1 MVHPLLDKLPEQQR
15 KITDVSNE
23 AAPSVPVTTPASSKP
38 IRTRPPPQQ
47 VRFRPQYGPA
57 AAATNTATP
66 PTKTARPPQPPL
78 EKPQTL
84 VQFRQS
90 MRKFKVGPDGD
101 NTFSVVDDGGFS
113 KPFVYGRLNND
124 SVTLLS
130 SLGITNETFL
140 RKQNEYLEKLGKAH
154 TKYET
159 AFEVLSAIGKY
170 EEAERVLLDG
180 LDHPQVQKNIKAA
193 IGKEIAA
200 FKKENEKK
208 KIRMVVEESRLV
220 FGVCDPLG
228 ILKAG
233 EVFAKFTMTRGG
245 PRALHGTYV
254 LVYRNPCMHPGKCW
268 NDLSIQSAH
277 TDTQVIA

>member
-1 MVHPLLDKLPEQQR
+1 MVHPPLDKLPEQQR
-15 KITDVSNE
+15 KILEKSND
-23 AAPSVPVTTPASSKP
+23 AAPSAPVTKSKP
-38 IRTRPPPQQ
+38 ARTRPPPQPD
-47 VRFRPQYGPA
+47 RFRPQVGRA

-66 PTKTARPPQPPL
+66 PNKTAPPPQPPL

-84 VQFRQS
+84 VQFRHS
-90 MRKFKVGPDGD
+90 MRKFKVGADGD

-140 RKQNEYLEKLGKAH
+140 RKQNEYLEKLGSAH

-159 AFEVLSAIGKY
+159 AFEVLSAIGKH

-193 IGKEIAA
+193 ISKEIAA
-200 FKKENEKK
+200 FKKENNDKK
-208 KIRMVVEESRLV
+208 KIRTVVEKSRLV

-228 ILKAG
+228 VLKAG

-245 PRALHGTYV
+245 ARALHSTYV
-254 LVYRNPCMHPGKCW
+254 LVYRNPCMHPGRCW
-268 NDLSIQSAH
+268 NELPNQGTHAAS
-277 TDTQVIA
+277 QVIA

>member
-1 MVHPLLDKLPEQQR
+1 MVHPHLDKLPKQQR
-15 KITDVSNE
+15 KDLDNSTD
-23 AAPSVPVTTPASSKP
+23 AAPSAPVTTPVKSKP
-38 IRTRPPPQQ
+38 VRTRPPPQPD
-47 VRFRPQYGPA
+47 RFRPQAGKA

-66 PTKTARPPQPPL
+66 PKERAHQPHLPL
-78 EKPQTL
+78 EKPQIL
-84 VQFRQS
+84 VQFRHS
-90 MRKFKVGPDGD
+90 MRKFKVGADGD

-140 RKQNEYLEKLGKAH
+140 RKQNEYLEKLGRAH

-193 IGKEIAA
+193 ITKEIAG

-208 KIRMVVEESRLV
+208 KIRMVVEKSRYV

-233 EVFAKFTMTRGG
+233 EVFAKFTMTREGA
-245 PRALHGTYV
+245 RALHGTYV
-254 LVYRNPCMHPGKCW
+254 LVYRNPCMHPGRCW
-268 NDLSIQSAH
+268 DELLNRGTH
-277 TDTQVIA
+277 TASQVIA

>member
-15 KITDVSNE
+15 KIADDSKE
-23 AAPSVPVTTPASSKP
+23 AAPSVPATTPTKSKP
-38 IRTRPPPQQ
+38 IRTRPPPQP
-47 VRFRPQYGPA
+47 VRFRPQSGRA
-57 AAATNTATP
+57 AAATHTATLP
-66 PTKTARPPQPPL
+66 KKTASPPQPPL
-78 EKPQTL
+78 EKPQIL
-84 VQFRQS
+84 VQFRHS
-90 MRKFKVGPDGD
+90 MRKFKVGADGD

-113 KPFVYGRLNND
+113 KPFVCGRLNND

-130 SLGITNETFL
+130 SLGITSETFL
-140 RKQNEYLEKLGKAH
+140 RKQNEYLEKLGSAH

-159 AFEVLSAIGKY
+159 AFEVLSAIGKH

-180 LDHPQVQKNIKAA
+180 LDHPQVQRNIKAA
-193 IGKEIAA
+193 IGKEIVA

-208 KIRMVVEESRLV
+208 KIRMVVEKSRYV

-245 PRALHGTYV
+245 ARALHGIYV
-254 LVYRNPCMHPGKCW
+254 LVYRNPCMHPGKCC
-268 NDLSIQSAH
+268 N
-277 TDTQVIA
+277 

>member
-15 KITDVSNE
+15 KALDNSEDT
-23 AAPSVPVTTPASSKP
+23 APSAPVTTPVKSKP
-38 IRTRPPPQQ
+38 ARTRPPPQPT
-47 VRFRPQYGPA
+47 RFRPQAGKA

-66 PTKTARPPQPPL
+66 QTKPAPPPHLPL
-78 EKPQTL
+78 EKPQIL
-84 VQFRQS
+84 VHFRHS
-90 MRKFKVGPDGD
+90 MRKFKVGADGD

-140 RKQNEYLEKLGKAH
+140 RKQNEYLEKLGRAH

-159 AFEVLSAIGKY
+159 AFEVLSAIGKH
-170 EEAERVLLDG
+170 EEAERVMLDG

-193 IGKEIAA
+193 ITKEIAG

-208 KIRMVVEESRLV
+208 KIRMVVEKSRYV

-228 ILKAG
+228 VLKAG
-233 EVFAKFTMTRGG
+233 EVFAKFTMTREGT
-245 PRALHGTYV
+245 RALHGTYV
-254 LVYRNPCMHPGKCW
+254 LVYRNPCMHPGRCW
-268 NDLSIQSAH
+268 NELPKRYTNAASQA
-277 TDTQVIA
+277 IA